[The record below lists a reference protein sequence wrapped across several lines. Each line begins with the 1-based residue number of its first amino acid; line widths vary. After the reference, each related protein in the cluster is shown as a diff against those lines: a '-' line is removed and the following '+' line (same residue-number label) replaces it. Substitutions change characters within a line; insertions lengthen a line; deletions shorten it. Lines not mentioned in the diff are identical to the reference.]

1 VKFEVKHHWWIWVV
15 WILWHFIAARFLT
28 VKIWYMLWIALLL
41 DFIVI
46 FPEAS
51 HFKYEIKNRQFTVK
65 RIVYSDISFPCTS
78 ITSVEDAKLFTT
90 RGMRMNDSDEHHI
103 VSRSL
108 GTYKITYIKKRRNN
122 SRSAAV
128 LVSPKDKREFI
139 RELSLNVS
147 PEVILVESAEKIN
160 KK

>member
-1 VKFEVKHHWWIWVV
+1 MKFEVKHHLWMWAVC
-15 WILWHFIAARFLT
+15 ILWHFVASRFIT
-28 VKIWYMLWIALLL
+28 VGAWYILGIVLLL
-41 DFIVI
+41 DFVII

-51 HFKYEIKNRQFTVK
+51 QLEYEIKNRQFTLK
-65 RIVYSDISFPCTS
+65 RIGYSDISFPCTS

-90 RGMRMNDSDEHHI
+90 RGMRMNASDEHHI

-139 RELSLNVS
+139 RELSLNVP